1 MESDNAVYD
10 GDIAKLSRPSI
21 SSVCAEDDNVARA
34 VCLDVSVG
42 DQTKDDSSGLASGDD
57 ISDDINYQGSSILKH
72 NEDNLENITKTV
84 IQNDVINKNKHK
96 KEVQVLPTEHHRK
109 ADDTDNTRKSLT
121 EDCNDTKMSSNE
133 NSHDKIT
140 ELTSNEKIAFDKPH
154 ILKGNSP
161 KRDID
166 RSHNVMP
173 FGLRSN
179 IRQESKESED
189 DDDTLPNESDS
200 STDEKEALTEPR
212 VIDLAGFD
220 IPEMMSPKSRIDY
233 INDMRK
239 QLGTL
244 VKKGPSIVATN
255 LLHGVSEPPMGSPK
269 DKLTNDDVWEVL
281 TPSSS
286 VSSSTSELKGATNQ
300 KLHGTLTREGEMVS
314 FVADDIMEIIRKS
327 ASPMASSRGS
337 PASSMSVASGQDTP
351 RMLSRAESLSRN
363 AIPPIDP
370 AVITDIEKHCKRV
383 ADSLDLMLG
392 HLIGSIHNMSAITVG
407 HIQTYKD
414 AADKVGSTV
423 DQSVKAMYSLIA
435 KCEQLDN
442 MMQPVDDLAKQI
454 KGIKKLL
461 DELEL
466 KCK

>member
-286 VSSSTSELKGATNQ
+286 VSSSTSELKG
-300 KLHGTLTREGEMVS
+300 
-314 FVADDIMEIIRKS
+314 
-327 ASPMASSRGS
+327 S